1 MAEQKPWPKGFVITD
16 VAGLDLKK
24 ETLTLRGKV
33 GKRTRVHTVKLVE
46 KT

>member
-1 MAEQKPWPKGFVITD
+1 MQKPMPKGFVITD

-24 ETLTLRGKV
+24 ETLTLRGTV